1 MLPCMFSVTRQQ
13 IKLTGKEF
21 PKGADQVSEMV
32 CRGDEEQFKSKR
44 DVLSVHLHGMK
55 NRVADSIDK
64 CARKPLSSLNSRVS
78 LSVSGFASA
87 ALKSQPQPREEEP
100 RL

>member
-1 MLPCMFSVTRQQ
+1 MFSVTRQQ

-21 PKGADQVSEMV
+21 PEGADQVSEMV
-32 CRGDEEQFKSKR
+32 CRRDEEQFKSKQ
-44 DVLSVHLHGMK
+44 DVLPVRLHGMTT
-55 NRVADSIDK
+55 RVADGADK
-64 CARKPLSSLNSRVS
+64 CATKALSGLNSRVS
-78 LSVSGFASA
+78 LSVSAFASA